1 MSEARTA
8 LIDANLL
15 ALWIIGQVSEAEVPR
30 CRRTR
35 NYSIDDY
42 RMLAKYLTRFSQVLI
57 IPNIATETS
66 NLIGALSGDYLQK
79 ARGILAAALRVW
91 DECYIPSVQAINER
105 EYRRLGLTDA
115 AILIT
120 ATRDMEV
127 LTDDFDL
134 YRSLS
139 HRGIPVTNFTHLR
152 AQNWSNK
159 QGK

>member
-35 NYSIDDY
+35 HYSIDDY
-42 RMLAKYLTRFSQVLI
+42 RMLAKYLSRFSQVLI

-66 NLIGALSGDYLQK
+66 NLIGALSGAYLQQ
-79 ARGILAAALRVW
+79 ARSILAAGLRVW
-91 DECYIPSVQAINER
+91 DECYVPSIQAINER

-120 ATRDMEV
+120 ASRDTEV

-134 YRSLS
+134 YLCLS

-152 AQNWSNK
+152 AQNWSKK

>member
-1 MSEARTA
+1 MAEAPTA

-15 ALWIIGQVSEAEVPR
+15 ALWIVGQVSEAEVPR

-35 NYSIDDY
+35 HYSIDDY
-42 RMLAKYLTRFSQVLI
+42 RMLARYLSQFAHVLI

-79 ARGILAAALRVW
+79 ARGVLAAGLRVW
-91 DECYIPSVQAINER
+91 DECYIQSVQAIKER
-105 EYRRLGLTDA
+105 EYSRLGLTDA

-120 ATRDMEV
+120 ATRDTEV

-134 YRSLS
+134 YRCLSL
-139 HRGIPVTNFTHLR
+139 RGIPVTNFTHLR
-152 AQNWSNK
+152 SYNWLNK
-159 QGK
+159 